1 MGHFLVRLDLD
12 ADGSHESKCGIS
24 HLCDRVDTQKVS
36 ICGIFKISNVQTI
49 TLNLFVTEG
58 TMILSLC
65 KRIILFREDT
75 HVYSRLRHHNPAI

>member
-1 MGHFLVRLDLD
+1 MCLDLD
-12 ADGSHESKCGIS
+12 ADRSHESKCGIS
-24 HLCDRVDTQKVS
+24 HLCYHVDTQKVS

-65 KRIILFREDT
+65 KRIILLRGDT